1 MKTHSDFIRAFA
13 MEIGAS
19 NDEAEEQWAGF
30 SRDLSDKQRDEIEKQ
45 GWYSGVDQGKEFSKL
60 FTV

>member
-1 MKTHSDFIRAFA
+1 